1 MNYHLFKYFQ
11 AVNEKPHLQ
20 SRGSEDAD
28 NFQFMRCKNQSVLL
42 RAVIETEDSHS
53 EQSLVTRL
61 DGLHSRADVFGS
73 GLLQFGRISSAEF
86 ILHLHGIVGCFGGF
100 LGNESSFMFAFGSH
114 SLAIG
119 LIDRFVEIALR
130 ILKTKHG

>member
-53 EQSLVTRL
+53 EQSGMDSILPVCF
-61 DGLHSRADVFGS
+61 RAMPG
-73 GLLQFGRISSAEF
+73 
-86 ILHLHGIVGCFGGF
+86 
-100 LGNESSFMFAFGSH
+100 
-114 SLAIG
+114 
-119 LIDRFVEIALR
+119 
-130 ILKTKHG
+130 